1 MSVPG
6 LGGHKRGPVTWTW
19 DFEAAYGK
27 YLGGLEQ
34 ESPPESWFEQKARE
48 QVADMVA
55 WGHLSSGEAA
65 LVQSYL
71 EELDWIVTTSPAS

>member
-6 LGGHKRGPVTWTW
+6 LGGLEPSPFTWTW
-19 DFEAAYGK
+19 DLEAAYGK
-27 YLGGLEQ
+27 YMDGLEQ
-34 ESPPESWFEQKARE
+34 ERPPESWFEQKARE

-55 WGHLSSGEAA
+55 WGHLTSGEAA

-71 EELDWIVTTSPAS
+71 EELDWIFTPSPAS

>member
-1 MSVPG
+1 MSVPV
-6 LGGHKRGPVTWTW
+6 LGNPEHSPLTWTG

-34 ESPPESWFEQKARE
+34 ERFPESWFEQEARQ

-55 WGHLSSGEAA
+55 RGHLTAGEAG

-71 EELDWIVTTSPAS
+71 EELDWIFTPSPAS